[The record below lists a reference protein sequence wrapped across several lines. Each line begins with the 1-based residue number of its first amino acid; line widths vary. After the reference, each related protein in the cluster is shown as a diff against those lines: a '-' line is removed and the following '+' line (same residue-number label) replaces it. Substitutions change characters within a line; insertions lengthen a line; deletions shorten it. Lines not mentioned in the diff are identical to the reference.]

1 VDATERLADFL
12 AGELDADEHAA
23 VEAAL
28 ARDPALRAELE
39 HLRRADTALR
49 ALERPPPPDGFEQR
63 LHAAVTEELTRL
75 GIRPETL
82 TGAATAG
89 TGEERAGAADRIA
102 ADELAAARARRE
114 ARANGPRWPRWLPAF
129 GGIAAS
135 LLLVAVAISVV
146 GPFTGGDDSDT
157 ATFDAAQ
164 MDLEAGAEDAGEEP
178 MEEEAADGAVET
190 LDEGMAEDDE
200 AVEEGAPADDAAAVL
215 AAGPEVV
222 ASDRDL
228 PPQQVADLLVEPA
241 ADRLVAIDLDAQAGS
256 ALAGQWAR
264 SLGADPEAAAGVTG
278 DAGDRDPTDADDTA
292 ESSLPEA
299 DDPLAGLTPDDRVAV
314 GRCLSQVLERDVQEA
329 AIPAYVELLTVA
341 DEPAIAYVLV
351 TAPADRFTATEAW
364 VVARDDC
371 RELASANG

>member
-28 ARDPALRAELE
+28 ARDPALRAALE

-63 LHAAVTEELTRL
+63 LHAALTEELTRL

-82 TGAATAG
+82 TDAATAG
-89 TGEERAGAADRIA
+89 TGEDRAGAADRIA

-114 ARANGPRWPRWLPAF
+114 ARASGPRWPRWLPAF

-178 MEEEAADGAVET
+178 REEDADGAFET

-228 PPQQVADLLVEPA
+228 PPQRVADLLVEPA
-241 ADRLVAIDLDAQAGS
+241 ADRLVATDLDASAGA

-264 SLGADPEAAAGVTG
+264 SLGADPAAAAGATG
-278 DAGDRDPTDADDTA
+278 DAGDRDPPDADDTA
-292 ESSLPEA
+292 ESSLPDA
-299 DDPLAGLTPDDRVAV
+299 DDPLAALTPDDRLAV
-314 GRCLSQVLERDVQEA
+314 GRCLSQVFERDVQEA
-329 AIPAYVELLTVA
+329 AIPVYVELLTVA

-351 TAPADRFTATEAW
+351 TAPTDRFTATEAW

-371 RELASANG
+371 RALASADG